1 MAGGLPLLISGAS
14 FGEWGAMD
22 DEPEMEGAS
31 GTDGVTAAEAA
42 QFERTRFEHSMA
54 TIGIGMGLSRLPW
67 EQGLFAEI
75 FNTGSRAVS
84 RDLNILPRK
93 RSSCH
98 RRLAAMPIFAKH
110 VKALTKRQ

>member
-54 TIGIGMGLSRLPW
+54 TIGIGMGLSL
-67 EQGLFAEI
+67 
-75 FNTGSRAVS
+75 GSRVS
-84 RDLNILPRK
+84 LQK
-93 RSSCH
+93 SSTLEAGPCP
-98 RRLAAMPIFAKH
+98 AI
-110 VKALTKRQ
+110 